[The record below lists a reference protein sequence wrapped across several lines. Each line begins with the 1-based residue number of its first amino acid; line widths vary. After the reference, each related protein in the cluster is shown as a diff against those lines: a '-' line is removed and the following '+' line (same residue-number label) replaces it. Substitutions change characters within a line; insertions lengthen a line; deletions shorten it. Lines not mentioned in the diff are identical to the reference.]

1 MNVFVLCQRNLVRS
15 PIIEVILSKSLPEAS
30 VKSAGLE
37 AVDGTEIPSS
47 VKKIAE
53 DWQLGQL
60 KKNAVSVSSLRG
72 EILDADLVVL
82 AERKHQQYLNQ
93 IGYER
98 KWISINDLVFDDSF
112 VALDPFGFNLNEMK
126 IEIAKIVLGTLRT
139 VSYWLPNLK
148 PSRIHTVIPNS
159 PSDTGIAYAHALFEK
174 SLQNSAI
181 IDLDLRSPC
190 AKEFSQNFS
199 VIEYDPLEAS
209 PFSSSDASKNV
220 IFTPYKEFS
229 VPEKYLISDTL
240 RKKIRELSEEIPVIQ
255 ISAPRLTRSALLADS
270 ILAAC
275 DSISISRIS
284 C

>member
-15 PIIEVILSKSLPEAS
+15 PIIEAILSKSLPKIS

-37 AVDGTEIPSS
+37 ADDETEIPSS
-47 VKKIAE
+47 VKQIAE

-60 KKNAVSVSSLRG
+60 KKNSDSVSRLRE

-82 AERKHQQYLNQ
+82 AERKHYRYLNH
-93 IGYER
+93 IGYEG
-98 KWISINDLVFDDSF
+98 KWISITDSVFDDSF
-112 VALDPFGFNLNEMK
+112 VAVDPLGFNLNELK

-139 VSYWLPNLK
+139 VSYQLPDLK
-148 PSRIHTVIPNS
+148 PSRIITNIPNS
-159 PSDTGIAYAHALFEK
+159 PSDTGMAFAHALFEK
-174 SLQNSAI
+174 SVQNSAI

-190 AKEFSQNFS
+190 AKDFSQNFS
-199 VIEYDPLEAS
+199 VIEYDPSEAT

-229 VPEKYLISDTL
+229 VPERHLISDSL
-240 RKKIRELSEEIPVIQ
+240 RDKIRELAEEIPVIQ
-255 ISAPRLTRSALLADS
+255 ISAPRLTRSTLLADS

-275 DSISISRIS
+275 DSIHVSRIS